1 MTATG
6 GTRSAFSTHSLSLPA
21 RRPSG
26 RVLGLC
32 PLHGGGN
39 RGSGKT
45 ASPGISATEAGVG
58 PRTHARPGSC
68 QALVRFMRSAC
79 GHMVTGSP
87 PKCRAPARCQEAHGG
102 HLAELPEI
110 RPVSG
115 SEDKQEKSRW
125 GERESERTRGGGLG
139 SIVWPSGAAV
149 PKPGVPAHG
158 TSQCTLLCPQDILNW
173 ASDTGNGKTLVNMG
187 VTAAPWGK

>member
-39 RGSGKT
+39 RGSEKT

-87 PKCRAPARCQEAHGG
+87 PKCRAPARCHEAHGG
-102 HLAELPEI
+102 HLAELSEI

-125 GERESERTRGGGLG
+125 GERESERTRGRRAWQHRLALGCGCAQTGRAGSWHEPVHSPLSSGHFELGL
-139 SIVWPSGAAV
+139 
-149 PKPGVPAHG
+149 
-158 TSQCTLLCPQDILNW
+158 
-173 ASDTGNGKTLVNMG
+173 
-187 VTAAPWGK
+187 